1 MPELSLQEVREAAER
16 VGSHVHCT
24 PVMTCSA
31 LDRSAEAMIFFKCEN
46 FQRTGSFKFRGACNA
61 VSGLLEDAG
70 SRGVI
75 THSSGNHAQ
84 ALALAA
90 RLHDVQATIVMPENA
105 PAVKRAATE
114 GYGARVVACAPTHHA
129 REETAQQIQREAGA
143 VFVSAHDDPFV
154 IAGQGTAVLEL
165 LADAGDLDMILVP
178 VGGGGLLSGTLLAAK
193 GLSPGIQVIGCE
205 PAGADDAYR
214 SLQSGKRIVDFVP
227 QTIADGLRTPLG
239 ERAFGIILRLVDKI
253 VRVEEEEI
261 VDAMRTV
268 WERMKI
274 IIEPSSAVA
283 VAPLLSGALKATGK
297 RVGVILSGG
306 NVDLEGFFAAGPSGL
321 RH

>member
-1 MPELSLQEVREAAER
+1 MSELGIQDVRAAAER
-16 VGSHVHCT
+16 VKPFAHRT
-24 PVMTCSA
+24 PVMTSSA
-31 LDRSAEAMIFFKCEN
+31 LDDAAGGSVFFKCEN

-61 VSGLLEDAG
+61 VSGLLDAAR
-70 SRGVI
+70 SRGVV

-90 RLHDVQATIVMPENA
+90 HLHDVQATIVMPENA
-105 PAVKRAATE
+105 PKIKRSATE
-114 GYGARVVACAPTHHA
+114 GYGARVEACAPTHHA
-129 REETAQQIQREAGA
+129 REETAGRIQRETGA

-165 LADAGDLDMILVP
+165 LADTGDLDVILAP

-193 GLSPGIQVIGCE
+193 GLNPAIQVIGCE

-214 SLQSGKRIVDFVP
+214 SLESGKRIVDFVP
-227 QTIADGLRTPLG
+227 RTIADGLRTPLG
-239 ERAFGIILRLVDKI
+239 ERAFGIIQRLVDRI

-261 VDAMRTV
+261 VHAMRTV

-283 VAPLLSGALKATGK
+283 VAPLLSKEVLASGK

-306 NVDLEGFFAAGPSGL
+306 NVDLERFFASGPAGFQ
-321 RH
+321 H